1 MTKLRKQFSNYKK
14 KIEKLRK
21 EKLLTGRVSLFEEKG
36 IENTGADPV
45 NDFIKRKK
53 ISKKEMVRFYIN
65 EMTGLSEEEF
75 YEDFF
80 KGKTGYDSGQI
91 RDAVMEAVR
100 FKLRCELEDDCKFG
114 IWD

>member
-1 MTKLRKQFSNYKK
+1 MTKLRKQFSSYKR

-21 EKLLTGRVSLFEEKG
+21 ENIFTGTISLFEDKEFKNAG
-36 IENTGADPV
+36 TDPV
-45 NDFIKRKK
+45 SDFIRRKK

-75 YEDFF
+75 YEELF

-91 RDAVMEAVR
+91 RGAVMEAVR
-100 FKLRCELEDDCKFG
+100 FKLRCELEKVKN
-114 IWD
+114 